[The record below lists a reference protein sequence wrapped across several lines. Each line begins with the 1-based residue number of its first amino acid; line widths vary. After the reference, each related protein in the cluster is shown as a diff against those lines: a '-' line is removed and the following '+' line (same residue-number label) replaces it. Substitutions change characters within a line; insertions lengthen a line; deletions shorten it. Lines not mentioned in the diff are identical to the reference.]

1 MTEIAK
7 RENQDLQTVDQEPTQ
22 NLLQAVM
29 REMRN
34 PDVSPERLQAFLNI
48 GRDLMADQ
56 ARTAYNQAWEAMAP
70 ELPYVA
76 ENGLNTYTNN
86 RYAKWD
92 DIHRACMPILRQFGF
107 SVSFDSRKEGDVLYC
122 IVVIRHRAGHE
133 ERPSFPFPWRDPS
146 KGRSAADEVSAA
158 LSKAQRHAF
167 RKAFNILSIGEEEKL
182 HFGSRISEE
191 KAIQINEVIGA
202 CEDKEPG
209 ARDRFHRWLKSELL
223 AGKVA
228 DLYESQTDAVDRALN
243 ALQKRLGLM
252 K

>member
-1 MTEIAK
+1 MSVELKELATRQKQEV
-7 RENQDLQTVDQEPTQ
+7 QTVDQEPTQ
-22 NLLQAVM
+22 NLLEAVM
-29 REMRN
+29 REMKN
-34 PDVSPERLQAFLNI
+34 PSVTPERLQAFLNI

-158 LSKAQRHAF
+158 LTKAQRHAF
-167 RKAFNILSIGEEEKL
+167 RKAFNILSVGEEEKL
-182 HFGSRISEE
+182 QFAFRKIRFARSKMSLRPARTRNRAPANAFTAGSRANCLPERSPT
-191 KAIQINEVIGA
+191 
-202 CEDKEPG
+202 CTS
-209 ARDRFHRWLKSELL
+209 HR
-223 AGKVA
+223 
-228 DLYESQTDAVDRALN
+228 RM
-243 ALQKRLGLM
+243 R
-252 K
+252 